1 LDTFSG
7 WYGLE
12 QQGISGG
19 RVDAM
24 TRREFMGETT
34 MRTMSKSATAVHFD
48 RGHATQAAPRATAGA
63 QSSTAVATSR
73 PANTLV
79 DRVRTF
85 VDRTLDA
92 ARGRYDM

>member
-1 LDTFSG
+1 
-7 WYGLE
+7 
-12 QQGISGG
+12 
-19 RVDAM
+19 
-24 TRREFMGETT
+24 
-34 MRTMSKSATAVHFD
+34 MRTMRKSATAVHFD

-63 QSSTAVATSR
+63 RSSAAVAASR
-73 PANTLV
+73 PVNTLA

>member
-1 LDTFSG
+1 
-7 WYGLE
+7 
-12 QQGISGG
+12 
-19 RVDAM
+19 
-24 TRREFMGETT
+24 
-34 MRTMSKSATAVHFD
+34 MRTMNRLATAMHFD

-63 QSSTAVATSR
+63 QSSAAVAAPR
-73 PANTLV
+73 LANTLV

>member
-1 LDTFSG
+1 
-7 WYGLE
+7 
-12 QQGISGG
+12 
-19 RVDAM
+19 
-24 TRREFMGETT
+24 
-34 MRTMSKSATAVHFD
+34 MRTMSKATTVVHFD

-63 QSSTAVATSR
+63 QSSAAVAASR

>member
-1 LDTFSG
+1 
-7 WYGLE
+7 
-12 QQGISGG
+12 
-19 RVDAM
+19 
-24 TRREFMGETT
+24 
-34 MRTMSKSATAVHFD
+34 
-48 RGHATQAAPRATAGA
+48 
-63 QSSTAVATSR
+63 VATSR

>member
-1 LDTFSG
+1 
-7 WYGLE
+7 
-12 QQGISGG
+12 
-19 RVDAM
+19 
-24 TRREFMGETT
+24 
-34 MRTMSKSATAVHFD
+34 MRTMSKMATAVHFD

-63 QSSTAVATSR
+63 QSSAAVAPSR
-73 PANTLV
+73 RASSLV

>member
-1 LDTFSG
+1 MR
-7 WYGLE
+7 
-12 QQGISGG
+12 IH
-19 RVDAM
+19 
-24 TRREFMGETT
+24 GEMT

-63 QSSTAVATSR
+63 QASAAVAASR
-73 PANTLV
+73 PANTLA

>member
-1 LDTFSG
+1 
-7 WYGLE
+7 
-12 QQGISGG
+12 
-19 RVDAM
+19 
-24 TRREFMGETT
+24 
-34 MRTMSKSATAVHFD
+34 MRTMSKSVTAVRFD

-63 QSSTAVATSR
+63 QSSAAVAASR

-85 VDRTLDA
+85 LDRTLDA